1 MEKFQKDNDLKV
13 NGEVRPNTFTKLVA

>member
-13 NGEVRPNTFTKLVA
+13 NGEVKPNTFTKLVA